1 MIHFLRRIRKRLV
14 TENRVQKYLIY
25 AIGEILLVVIG
36 ILIALQINNW
46 NTNKNNEALKKA
58 YIKLIKE
65 DLQKDTVSLQYAI
78 DIMYNDSIQLQK
90 YSRRLSHPKATKD
103 TLIKIARYEFDP
115 WYTSSQIF
123 NNNTYE
129 SLISTGKIEIMDAE
143 IVTSL
148 KNLSEMQIN
157 YNSGKN
163 ISDDVYLDA
172 YRTYSK
178 KYNFK
183 NANNLIQGKL
193 GNELWTNIERNE
205 LLKDF
210 NYVLGSKHIVY
221 TNLIISKRKILKETT
236 ALITFLNKEI
246 AND

>member
-1 MIHFLRRIRKRLV
+1 M
-14 TENRVQKYLIY
+14 
-25 AIGEILLVVIG
+25 
-36 ILIALQINNW
+36 
-46 NTNKNNEALKKA
+46 
-58 YIKLIKE
+58 
-65 DLQKDTVSLQYAI
+65 
-78 DIMYNDSIQLQK
+78 
-90 YSRRLSHPKATKD
+90 
-103 TLIKIARYEFDP
+103 
-115 WYTSSQIF
+115 
-123 NNNTYE
+123 
-129 SLISTGKIEIMDAE
+129 
-143 IVTSL
+143 
-148 KNLSEMQIN
+148 
-157 YNSGKN
+157 
-163 ISDDVYLDA
+163 YLDA